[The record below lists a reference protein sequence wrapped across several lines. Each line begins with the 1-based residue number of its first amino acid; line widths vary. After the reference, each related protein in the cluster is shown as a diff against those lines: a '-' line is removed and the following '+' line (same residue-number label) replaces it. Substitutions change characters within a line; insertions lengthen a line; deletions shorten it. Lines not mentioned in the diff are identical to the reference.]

1 MQFKL
6 AICHGL
12 RDLVDIDDLL
22 RHFSR
27 EEKFGNELVS
37 RAEELELCHGS
48 QVWPASAMMAAIV
61 DNVISA
67 PWRKDLRLKLFRQ
80 LLYVRSQWLRMSPY
94 LLIPHLIRK
103 ALRSVE
109 WRKSCNTVFLS
120 TKAQRLPSQKIRISK
135 YDFEIP
141 ARVLSAFPVKSP
153 HSFLQRVAPYAL
165 TPDNRRSK
173 SDPGKSVAKRRL

>member
-37 RAEELELCHGS
+37 RAEELEPCHGS
-48 QVWPASAMMAAIV
+48 QVWPASAMMAAIG

-67 PWRKDLRLKLFRQ
+67 PWRKDLCLKLFRQ
-80 LLYVRSQWLRMSPY
+80 LLYFRSQWLRMPPC

-103 ALRSVE
+103 ALR
-109 WRKSCNTVFLS
+109 
-120 TKAQRLPSQKIRISK
+120 
-135 YDFEIP
+135 
-141 ARVLSAFPVKSP
+141 
-153 HSFLQRVAPYAL
+153 
-165 TPDNRRSK
+165 
-173 SDPGKSVAKRRL
+173 KRRVEEIV

>member
-61 DNVISA
+61 DNVIGA
-67 PWRKDLRLKLFRQ
+67 A
-80 LLYVRSQWLRMSPY
+80 M
-94 LLIPHLIRK
+94 
-103 ALRSVE
+103 
-109 WRKSCNTVFLS
+109 
-120 TKAQRLPSQKIRISK
+120 AQRFASEVVSATSLLPITVAAHAAIPFNSSSHTQGIAQASSGGNRITRYSSAERRKGRQVKKFEYRK
-135 YDFEIP
+135 YDFKIP
-141 ARVLSAFPVKSP
+141 AAS
-153 HSFLQRVAPYAL
+153 
-165 TPDNRRSK
+165 
-173 SDPGKSVAKRRL
+173 SVPFR